1 MDGEYAMPY
10 RNPPRT
16 EVPPEFR
23 GPDFL
28 TADLPPSARPGHP
41 PADSDTSA
49 RRARAGAVRLVDAVV
64 VASGLFPG
72 GLTWWC
78 SRSTTDGLVVGG
90 FTAVCTA
97 IAAFAIGRPTA

>member
-41 PADSDTSA
+41 
-49 RRARAGAVRLVDAVV
+49 
-64 VASGLFPG
+64 
-72 GLTWWC
+72 
-78 SRSTTDGLVVGG
+78 RSTTDGLVVGG

>member
-1 MDGEYAMPY
+1 MPY

-49 RRARAGAVRLVDAVV
+49 RRARAGAVRLVDVVVV
-64 VASGLFPG
+64 VASGVFPG

-97 IAAFAIGRPTA
+97 IAAFAIGRPTD